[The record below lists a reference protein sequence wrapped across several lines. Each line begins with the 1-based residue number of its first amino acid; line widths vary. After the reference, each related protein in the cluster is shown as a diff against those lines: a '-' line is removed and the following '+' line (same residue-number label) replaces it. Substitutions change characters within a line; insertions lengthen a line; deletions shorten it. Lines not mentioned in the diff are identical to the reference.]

1 MKLYVDMDGVLVDF
15 EGGVR
20 KHFGNSEKCSD
31 FIKNMGSGEFW
42 KRVSSIENFWE
53 DLEPIGDVENIWKSL
68 NNRFQHISILSSPSY
83 SDPNCI
89 PGKNRWIDKHIGQ
102 QGLRLFDNE
111 KHKYACPK
119 SILIDDSQKNIS
131 KWEESGGIG
140 ILFTGKFDDEF
151 WTTLKQKINL
161 IKSRSI

>member
-15 EGGVR
+15 EGGVK
-20 KHFGNSEKCSD
+20 KHFNNSEKCSD
-31 FIKNMGSGEFW
+31 YIKKIGKNEFW
-42 KRVSSIENFWE
+42 KKVSSIDNFWE
-53 DLEPIGDVENIWKSL
+53 DLEPNEENIPDIWKSL
-68 NNRFQHISILSSPSY
+68 NNRFQHISILSAPAY

-89 PGKNRWIDKHIGQ
+89 PGKNKWIDKHIGHR
-102 QGLRLFDNE
+102 GLRLFDPD

-119 SILIDDSQKNIS
+119 SILIDDLQKNIT

-140 ILFTGKFDDEF
+140 LLFKGKFDEEF

-161 IKSRSI
+161 VKL